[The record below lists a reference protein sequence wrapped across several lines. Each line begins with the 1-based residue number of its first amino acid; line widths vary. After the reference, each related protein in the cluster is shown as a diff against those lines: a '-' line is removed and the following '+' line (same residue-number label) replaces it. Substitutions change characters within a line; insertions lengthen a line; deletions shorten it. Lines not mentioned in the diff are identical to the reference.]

1 MEKLL
6 TEGIGHT
13 EFKDTKIG
21 RIPKG
26 WDVAKIFDIVE
37 KIQDGNYGAD
47 YPKANEMLT
56 NGVPFLTS
64 TVISKNSRVNTNKL
78 KYISE
83 EKHKLLKKAHL
94 KKNDVIFTN
103 RGANVG
109 AVAINP
115 DFLDGANIGPQLTLL
130 RCKDASM
137 LYELLFFYLQSPTF
151 ERILKSVDS
160 GSAMN
165 FLSIKTTG
173 NFHVILP
180 SLPEQ
185 KQIASILSTVDD
197 KIDVLNQKKSEF
209 QILKKGLSQQLLT
222 GQMRVKV

>member
-1 MEKLL
+1 
-6 TEGIGHT
+6 
-13 EFKDTKIG
+13 
-21 RIPKG
+21 
-26 WDVAKIFDIVE
+26 
-37 KIQDGNYGAD
+37 
-47 YPKANEMLT
+47 
-56 NGVPFLTS
+56 
-64 TVISKNSRVNTNKL
+64 
-78 KYISE
+78 
-83 EKHKLLKKAHL
+83 
-94 KKNDVIFTN
+94 
-103 RGANVG
+103 
-109 AVAINP
+109 
-115 DFLDGANIGPQLTLL
+115 
-130 RCKDASM
+130 M